1 RASFLRSL
9 LFMWIS
15 PLVSFGGVVAGA
27 DLRLET
33 VTASSLPAT
42 PVHFSAHQPEHSPHP
57 KANFTLVRPNQ
68 SQSGLLKSIANLPF
82 GWSASCC
89 G

>member
-1 RASFLRSL
+1 
-9 LFMWIS
+9 MWIS
-15 PLVSFGGVVAGA
+15 PLVSFGDVVAGA
-27 DLRLET
+27 DLRPET

-68 SQSGLLKSIANLPF
+68 SQSGLLKKQPDFMSGAAGCSVCRIDVSF
-82 GWSASCC
+82 R
-89 G
+89 